1 MHTSSSASAL
11 RCEEHFPISRL
22 FALVAAS
29 LVVFLLLFPAHVSAQ
44 IVNGG
49 FETGTAGQ
57 PPAAP
62 WVIKTYTNPGF
73 TIQSPETSSS
83 LNLAAG
89 GTALTYIENA
99 SGGPYTQADPDMAA
113 APLRWPRYGDNA
125 AIVNLHSST
134 TWGYGQNVNSLSQTI
149 TIGAGDVDPADGQ
162 VHIRFTFA
170 PVLQNPAHA
179 ENQQPYYLV
188 TVTDVTKG
196 TTLYS
201 EFGYSDDPGTAWQK
215 LTVSGTEVDY
225 TDWQLVDINPGSSG
239 INMGDQVKLTI
250 LASGCSLGGH
260 YGKVWV
266 DGVSTVI
273 PGITVEGTAATAQ
286 VNIGGDITYSLNYT
300 NGGITDAT
308 NVMIVFTI
316 PAGTTFQS
324 ASTPGATCT
333 TLPVGGTGTVTCT
346 IPTLTP
352 GAFGAMSV
360 TVNVP
365 SGTSAGLLPYRN
377 YSIVSTE
384 EQTLLGTPMNVMIG
398 CNADADCTGG
408 NWCDEATHACTP
420 PLAND
425 VAIPN
430 DPSHTNPTLNG
441 TCTAAAGALVCA
453 SGVCDPT
460 HNTCGYANGDGA
472 CTAGNA
478 TTVCQSGICDQDGK
492 CGYKIGDGPCT
503 VGNAPAVCRSGAC
516 SVNGLCI
523 AAGSCDVDADC
534 TSADWCM
541 ESTHTCM
548 PKLADG
554 TPLPTDPPHSNPTLN
569 GVCTP
574 AAAALACTAGACD
587 TTDNECGYANGD
599 GPCNLANAAL
609 LCRSGVCSTAG
620 ICMAPGSCDVD
631 ADCAASNWC
640 MESVHICTPKLS
652 DGAPLPSDPAH
663 LSPTLNGQCTA
674 AAGSLVC
681 AAGVCDTTNN
691 ECGYANGDGACTQ
704 ANASTVCQS
713 GVCDAD
719 GKCGYQAGDGTC
731 NAGNASTVCRSG
743 LCGSN
748 GVCLP
753 YSFVVTT
760 PTDDLTGAA
769 ANCPANG
776 TGANCSLRDA
786 LAAAAS
792 VGSASI
798 TFAMPSSTITLG
810 AGGTLTIPTLTTIN
824 GSTTTPVI
832 VDGGK
837 TYEVFSVGPGT
848 TATIN
853 NLTIQNGSSS
863 GNGGG
868 VSNQGTLTITNSTL
882 AGNAA
887 ATSGGAIANQGS
899 LTLIN
904 DTFTANSAGATG
916 GAVYNTA
923 GALTVYSSTFSANS
937 ALNFGAGIYN
947 DGGTL
952 AVRNSVITGNWLG
965 TQTVPGQF
973 DDLDDAA
980 NNPSF
985 IAATGNLGGNLVGY
999 YNTSSATAPS
1009 PAASLSVLGSYG
1021 GETQTMVPL
1030 PGSPAICAGLQANI
1044 APSVTLDQ
1052 RGYAN
1057 TNSTYPGYVAPATP
1071 CVDSGAVQTNYSIGF
1086 STEPPATVNV
1096 AATFATAVILT
1107 ESGGIFTVAD
1117 ATLPPSLTLGQGS
1130 GTLTG
1135 TTAGVSNGVSSY
1147 SQLQVNQAGVDTLQA
1162 SLALNGVNSLT
1173 TLSTSFEV
1181 QAAMPTLTWASPNPI
1196 SFGTPLSGTQLD
1208 ATASVPGT
1216 YMYSPAA
1223 GTILNTGPQTL
1234 SVTFTPSD
1242 NVNYLQATAS
1252 VLLTVTKSVGA
1263 DLLGSNNTT
1272 PSYGQSVTLT
1282 DTIPVMNGVAPTG
1295 SVGFYSGAT
1304 LLGSATPSALGV
1316 ATLTT
1321 TALPVGVDS
1330 VTAVLVPDAN
1340 YAQVTSNAVIETVS
1354 KAAGAD
1360 LLGSNNTAPSYGQS
1374 VTLTDT
1380 IPVMNGVAPTGS
1392 VGFYSGTTL
1401 LGSVTPSAIGV
1412 ATLTTTALPVGVDSV
1427 TAVLLSDANY
1437 AQATSNVV
1445 IETVSKVA
1453 TTDVLTTS
1461 LPTLTYGQ
1469 SVTLSDNIPVVNGV
1483 APTGSV
1489 GFYSGTTLLG
1499 TAIPSAL
1506 GVATL
1511 TTTALPVGVDSVTAV
1526 LAADA
1531 NYAQATSNALSET
1544 VSKASPLNVLTTSTP
1559 TPTYG
1564 QPAALTDSIPV
1575 MNGVAPTGTVSF
1587 YFGATLLGT
1596 AVPNAAGVA
1605 TLTTT
1610 ALPVGI
1616 DTVTAVLAADANY
1629 AQLTSNLAT
1638 VTVSKAATNDVLTA
1652 SASTVVYGQSETLTD
1667 TIPVVNGV
1675 PPTGSVSFY
1684 NGNTLL
1690 GTAVPNAS
1698 GVAALATTTLPVGT
1712 DAVTAVMAADA
1723 NYAQA
1728 TSNAQTITVAPQ
1740 DFTITATPGVQ
1751 AINPGATATYTI
1763 SLSGVTT
1770 AFTSPV
1776 TLSATGLPPGATV
1789 VFGSG
1794 TYTPGVGPTT
1804 TTMSIVTSP
1813 TQALVTPA
1821 ANGTHV
1827 YYALLL
1833 LPFFGSRRLRRKLKA
1848 MPGGIAGLLLAMALL
1863 GGTVATTSCGGG
1875 YFGGAP
1881 HQYTITVTGTSGMLH
1896 HSTSVTLTVK

>member
-29 LVVFLLLFPAHVSAQ
+29 LVVFLLLLPAHVSAQ

-57 PPAAP
+57 APAAP
-62 WVIKTYTNPGF
+62 WVIKTYSNPGF
-73 TIQSPETSSS
+73 TIQSPETFSA
-83 LNLAAG
+83 LNLATG
-89 GTALTYIENA
+89 GTKLTYIENA

-149 TIGAGDVDPADGQ
+149 TIGAGDVDPADGK

-179 ENQQPYYLV
+179 VNQQPYYLV

-215 LTVSGTEVDY
+215 ITVSGTEVDY

-239 INMGDQVKLTI
+239 IDMGDQVQLSI

-266 DGVSTVI
+266 DGVGTVI
-273 PGITVEGTAATAQ
+273 PGITVEGTATTAQ

-300 NGGITDAT
+300 NGGITNAT
-308 NVMIVFTI
+308 NVVIMFTI

-333 TLPVGGTGTVTCT
+333 TLPIGGTGTVTCT
-346 IPTLTP
+346 IPTLTS
-352 GAFGAMSV
+352 GAFGAMTV

-365 SGTSAGLLPYRN
+365 SGTSAGLMPYRN

-398 CNADADCTGG
+398 CNLDADCTGG

-420 PLAND
+420 PLVNGI
-425 VAIPN
+425 AIPT

-453 SGVCDPT
+453 SGACDPT
-460 HNTCGYANGDGA
+460 NNACGYANGDGA

-478 TTVCQSGICDQDGK
+478 TTVCQSGICDADAK
-492 CGYKIGDGPCT
+492 CGYANGDGPCT
-503 VGNAPAVCRSGAC
+503 AGNAAAVCRSGAC
-516 SVNGLCI
+516 SANGLCL

-534 TSADWCM
+534 SGGNWCM
-541 ESTHTCM
+541 ESTHACV
-548 PKLADG
+548 PKLPDG
-554 TPLPTDPPHSNPTLN
+554 APVPTDPLHSNPTLN

-574 AAAALACTAGACD
+574 AAALLACTAGACD
-587 TTDNECGYANGD
+587 TRDNECGYANGD
-599 GPCNLANAAL
+599 GPCTSANAPL
-609 LCRSGVCSTAG
+609 VCRSGACSVAG
-620 ICMAPGSCDVD
+620 ICMAAGGCDVD
-631 ADCAASNWC
+631 ADCASGNWC
-640 MESVHICTPKLS
+640 NETVHICLAKLADS
-652 DGAPLPSDPAH
+652 APLPSDPAH
-663 LSPTLNGQCTA
+663 GTPTLNGQCTA
-674 AAGSLVC
+674 AAGALVC
-681 AAGVCDTTNN
+681 QSGVCDPTNN
-691 ECGYANGDGACTQ
+691 ECGYANGDGACT
-704 ANASTVCQS
+704 AGNASTVCQS

-719 GKCGYQAGDGTC
+719 GKCGYQAGDGAC

-760 PTDDLTGAA
+760 QTDDLAGAA

-776 TGANCSLRDA
+776 RGANCSLRDA

-792 VGSASI
+792 VGSGTV

-824 GSTTTPVI
+824 GSTTTPVV
-832 VDGGK
+832 VDGGN
-837 TYEVFSVGPGT
+837 TYEVFSVGPGN

-882 AGNAA
+882 AGNVA

-916 GAVYNTA
+916 GAVYNTTE
-923 GALTVYSSTFSANS
+923 LTVYSSTFSANS

-952 AVRNSVITGNWLG
+952 AVRNSVISSNWLG
-965 TQTVPGQF
+965 TQVVQGQF

-980 NNPSF
+980 RNPNF
-985 IAATGNLGGNLVGY
+985 VAGNGNLGGNLVGY

-1021 GETQTMVPL
+1021 GQTQTMVPL

-1044 APSVTLDQ
+1044 APSVSLDQ

-1057 TNSTYPGYVAPATP
+1057 TNSTYSGYVAPATP
-1071 CVDSGAVQTNYSIGF
+1071 CVDSGAVQTNYSLGF
-1086 STEPPATVNV
+1086 STEPPASVGV
-1096 AATFATAVILT
+1096 ATNFAAAVTLT
-1107 ESGGIFTVAD
+1107 ESGGTFTAAD
-1117 ATLPPSLTLGQGS
+1117 ATLPPSLALGQGS
-1130 GTLTG
+1130 GALTG
-1135 TTAGVSNGVSSY
+1135 TTAAVSNGVSSY
-1147 SQLQVNQAGVDTLQA
+1147 AQLQVSQVGTDAVQA
-1162 SLALNGVNSLT
+1162 SLALNGT
-1173 TLSTSFEV
+1173 TAITALSTSFTV
-1181 QAAMPTLTWASPNPI
+1181 PQGIPTLTWASPNPI

-1216 YMYSPAA
+1216 YMYSPSA
-1223 GTILNTGPQTL
+1223 GTILNPGPQTL

-1242 NVNYLQATAS
+1242 NVNYANATTT
-1252 VLLTVTKSVGA
+1252 VPLTVTKAAGS
-1263 DLLGSNNTT
+1263 DLLGSNNTA

-1282 DTIPVMNGVAPTG
+1282 DTIPVMNGVVPTGSVSFYSGTTLLGSATPNASGIATLTTTALPVGVDSVTAVLAADANYAQVTSNVVTETVSKAAGSDVLGSNNTAPTFGQSVMLTDTIPVVNGVAPTG
-1295 SVGFYSGAT
+1295 SVSFYSGTTLLGSATPNASGVATLTTMALPVGVDSVTAVLAADANYAQVTSNVVTETVSKVATTDVLTTSLSTLTYGQPVTLTDTIPVVNGVAPTGLVNFYSGTT

-1330 VTAVLVPDAN
+1330 VTAVL
-1340 YAQVTSNAVIETVS
+1340 
-1354 KAAGAD
+1354 
-1360 LLGSNNTAPSYGQS
+1360 
-1374 VTLTDT
+1374 
-1380 IPVMNGVAPTGS
+1380 
-1392 VGFYSGTTL
+1392 
-1401 LGSVTPSAIGV
+1401 
-1412 ATLTTTALPVGVDSV
+1412 
-1427 TAVLLSDANY
+1427 
-1437 AQATSNVV
+1437 
-1445 IETVSKVA
+1445 
-1453 TTDVLTTS
+1453 
-1461 LPTLTYGQ
+1461 
-1469 SVTLSDNIPVVNGV
+1469 
-1483 APTGSV
+1483 
-1489 GFYSGTTLLG
+1489 
-1499 TAIPSAL
+1499 
-1506 GVATL
+1506 
-1511 TTTALPVGVDSVTAV
+1511 
-1526 LAADA
+1526 AADVD
-1531 NYAQATSNALSET
+1531 YAQATSNALTET
-1544 VSKASPLNVLTTSTP
+1544 VSKASPVNVLTTSTP
-1559 TPTYG
+1559 APSYG
-1564 QPAALTDSIPV
+1564 QPAVLVDSIPV

-1596 AVPNAAGVA
+1596 TVPNASGVA

-1610 ALPVGI
+1610 VLPVGN

-1629 AQLTSNLAT
+1629 AQVISNLVT
-1638 VTVSKAATNDVLTA
+1638 VAVSKAVTNDVLTT
-1652 SASTVVYGQSETLTD
+1652 SVSTLVYGQSVTLTD

-1675 PPTGSVSFY
+1675 APTGSVSFY
-1684 NGNTLL
+1684 NGSTPL

-1698 GVAALATTTLPVGT
+1698 GVAVLATTTLPVGT
-1712 DAVTAVMAADA
+1712 DTVTAVMASDA

-1728 TSNAQTITVAPQ
+1728 TSNAVTITVGPQ
-1740 DFTITATPGVQ
+1740 DFTITAAPGIQ
-1751 AINPGATATYTI
+1751 AINPGEVATYTI
-1763 SLSGVTT
+1763 SLSGVTA

-1789 VFGSG
+1789 IFGNA
-1794 TYTPGVGPTT
+1794 TYTPGVGPTM

-1813 TQALVTPA
+1813 TQALGVPA
-1821 ANGTHV
+1821 ANHTNV
-1827 YYALLL
+1827 YYALLI
-1833 LPFFGSRRLRRKLKA
+1833 LPFFGSRKLRRKLKT
-1848 MPGGIAGLLLAMALL
+1848 MPGGLAAFLLAIVVL
-1863 GGTVATTSCGGG
+1863 GGVATTTSCGGG

-1881 HQYTITVTGTSGMLH
+1881 HQYTITVTGTSGTLH